1 MNVKEEIRSQSIG
14 ALSGARFPI
23 HTPEELQNAMP
34 AGVDVCCKAGDTK
47 VTAEEADI
55 CWSMRISRSA
65 VPSKRQ
71 TRSSSGQGCNHI
83 PLFLFP
89 VESI

>member
-34 AGVDVCCKAGDTK
+34 AGVDACCKAGDIK
-47 VTAEEADI
+47 VTAEEAGYLLEYEDFPL
-55 CWSMRISRSA
+55 SSA
-65 VPSKRQ
+65 EQAADTV
-71 TRSSSGQGCNHI
+71 
-83 PLFLFP
+83 
-89 VESI
+89 VERAGL